1 MCKVAIVKCDTYEVQ
16 DVKEA
21 ILKGINLIGYE
32 IPKKD
37 CVLVKPNLLMK
48 KNPEDAVTTHP
59 AVVQATVEIIKEK
72 ASKIIIADSPG
83 GPYTKK
89 RLESI
94 YQAAGIKVLEK
105 LENVYLN
112 YDTSYKD
119 LSMKLQLL
127 KNFR

>member
-1 MCKVAIVKCDTYEVQ
+1 MK
-16 DVKEA
+16 
-21 ILKGINLIGYE
+21 L
-32 IPKKD
+32 PKKTA
-37 CVLVKPNLLMK
+37 CLVKPNLLIE

-119 LSMKLQLL
+119 LSIETETR
-127 KNFR
+127 NRG

>member
-48 KNPEDAVTTHP
+48 KKP
-59 AVVQATVEIIKEK
+59 
-72 ASKIIIADSPG
+72 
-83 GPYTKK
+83 
-89 RLESI
+89 
-94 YQAAGIKVLEK
+94 
-105 LENVYLN
+105 
-112 YDTSYKD
+112 
-119 LSMKLQLL
+119 
-127 KNFR
+127 